1 MSGTRCNRCELLIGM
16 GCACPSRKKKRQEKK
31 EQQGG
36 QGSRSGG
43 RRRQEQPQPVTVR
56 RIPKSKARQG
66 GKQPGPAPRP
76 PRDDAFPYG
85 DDREAEAF
93 REELRDITERG
104 SSVRT
109 FSGGLPTLGRRR

>member
-1 MSGTRCNRCELLIGM
+1 MSGTRCKRCELLIGM
-16 GCACPSRKKKRQEKK
+16 GCACPSRKKK
-31 EQQGG
+31 QGG
-36 QGSRSGG
+36 KRSGSGG
-43 RRRQEQPQPVTVR
+43 RRRQEQPQPVMVR
-56 RIPKSKARQG
+56 RIPKSKTRQG
-66 GKQPGPAPRP
+66 GKQSNPAPRP

-109 FSGGLPTLGRRR
+109 VSGGLPTLGRRR

>member
-1 MSGTRCNRCELLIGM
+1 M
-16 GCACPSRKKKRQEKK
+16 GCACPSRKKK
-31 EQQGG
+31 QQGG
-36 QGSRSGG
+36 QKSGSRGK
-43 RRRQEQPQPVTVR
+43 RRQEQPQSVTVR

-66 GKQPGPAPRP
+66 GKQPNPARS
-76 PRDDAFPYG
+76 PRDDAFPYS

-109 FSGGLPTLGRRR
+109 VSGGLPTLGRRR